1 MTFRTRSAPRTT
13 RRRLRRNDSRRAVY
27 ITLVFTLAIASAV
40 ALMGGVFAASYYSD
54 HGATIATV
62 NGDSISKDTVRAR
75 ATLNIARDERQ
86 IADYTILRNQGKITS
101 DQFTTLTNPLTT
113 AESPSTVY
121 SDALTQLISEAEL
134 RQYAAKNNI
143 KITDQMVN
151 DQIKTDSTIPELR
164 HVLLIGVTTVPAP
177 GATATTD
184 ADFAAS
190 QAAAQSYYQ
199 ELVDGKSWTDV
210 AKDATNANR
219 NHGGVDLGLAT
230 KDNLSVDPPL
240 AEAIF
245 ALKKVGD
252 YTTVFKGSDG
262 TYNIATV
269 TGIVPSY
276 VDSSWVST
284 VSAAGDY
291 RGYAL
296 GEATKNAVGKA
307 IEAKYIYAPVKQRHV
322 EEISIDAGSGIPGDG
337 DEVKLR
343 MMIFAPNHSTSG
355 ASSID
360 PTDPAWADAQTRAQ
374 NAVDTLRK
382 DPSQWYK
389 LSYDST
395 VNDDT
400 IFNTVGGDVPWI
412 PLDIFSA
419 TTISQQPGLGM
430 TNVGAAVFKDG
441 LTSQTILDP
450 IQETAYGYVVIDFEG
465 RRKAPDQRMYE
476 TQFAIYNGADFATEA
491 KTQSEGVEASS
502 GGDLGW
508 VSPYQLSTLENQ
520 AVFNTP
526 VGSVSNMVTENGYH
540 IFKVLDEQT
549 KTADPAQ
556 QLKLKSTVFTAWLA
570 QFQADQLVWQDQ
582 AALSAMAPASPT

>member
-1 MTFRTRSAPRTT
+1 
-13 RRRLRRNDSRRAVY
+13 
-27 ITLVFTLAIASAV
+27 
-40 ALMGGVFAASYYSD
+40 
-54 HGATIATV
+54 
-62 NGDSISKDTVRAR
+62 
-75 ATLNIARDERQ
+75 
-86 IADYTILRNQGKITS
+86 
-101 DQFTTLTNPLTT
+101 
-113 AESPSTVY
+113 
-121 SDALTQLISEAEL
+121 
-134 RQYAAKNNI
+134 
-143 KITDQMVN
+143 
-151 DQIKTDSTIPELR
+151 
-164 HVLLIGVTTVPAP
+164 
-177 GATATTD
+177 
-184 ADFAAS
+184 
-190 QAAAQSYYQ
+190 
-199 ELVDGKSWTDV
+199 
-210 AKDATNANR
+210 
-219 NHGGVDLGLAT
+219 
-230 KDNLSVDPPL
+230 
-240 AEAIF
+240 
-245 ALKKVGD
+245 
-252 YTTVFKGSDG
+252 
-262 TYNIATV
+262 
-269 TGIVPSY
+269 
-276 VDSSWVST
+276 
-284 VSAAGDY
+284 
-291 RGYAL
+291 
-296 GEATKNAVGKA
+296 
-307 IEAKYIYAPVKQRHV
+307 
-322 EEISIDAGSGIPGDG
+322 
-337 DEVKLR
+337 

>member
-1 MTFRTRSAPRTT
+1 MTFRTRSAPRPT

-54 HGATIATV
+54 HQSTIATV
-62 NGDSISKDTVRAR
+62 NGEAISKDAVRAR
-75 ATLNIARDERQ
+75 ATLNIARHERQ
-86 IADYTILRNQGKITS
+86 IADYTVLRNQGKITS
-101 DQFTTLTNPLTT
+101 DQFTTLVNPLTT
-113 AESPSTVY
+113 AEAPSTVY
-121 SDALTQLISEAEL
+121 SDALTQLTSEAEL

-143 KITDQMVN
+143 TITDQMVN

-164 HVLLIGVTTVPAP
+164 HVVLIGVNTPPVP

-184 ADFAAS
+184 ADFSAA

-210 AKDATNANR
+210 AKDATDADR
-219 NHGGVDLGLAT
+219 NHSGEDLGLAT
-230 KDNLSVDPPL
+230 RDDLSVDPPL
-240 AEAIF
+240 ADAIF

-252 YTTVFKGSDG
+252 FTTVFKGSDG
-262 TYNIATV
+262 TYNIGEV

-276 VDSSWVST
+276 VDSSWEST

-322 EEISIDAGSGIPGDG
+322 EEISVDSGTGIPGDG

-343 MMIFAPNHSTSG
+343 MMIFAPNHSTSA
-355 ASSID
+355 ASSVAT
-360 PTDPAWADAQTRAQ
+360 TDPAWTDALTRAQ
-374 NAVDTLRK
+374 KAVDTLRN

-389 LSYDST
+389 LAYDNT

-400 IFNTVGGDVPWI
+400 IVSTLGGDLPWI
-412 PLDIFSA
+412 PLDTFSA
-419 TTISQQPGLGM
+419 TTLSQQSGLGM
-430 TNVGAAVFKDG
+430 TNVGTAVFKDG
-441 LTSQTILDP
+441 LTPGILDP
-450 IQETAYGYVVIDFEG
+450 IQETSYGYMVIDFQG
-465 RRKAPDQRMYE
+465 RRKAPDQRMYL

-491 KTQSEGVEASS
+491 KTQSEAVNASS
-502 GGDLGW
+502 GGDMGW
-508 VSPYQLSTLENQ
+508 VSPYQLTTLENQ

-526 VGSVSNMVTENGYH
+526 VGSVSNMVTETGYH
-540 IFKVLDEQT
+540 IYKILDEQT
-549 KTADPAQ
+549 RTADPAQ
-556 QLKLKSTVFTAWLA
+556 QVKLKNTVFKAWLA
-570 QFQADQLVWQDQ
+570 DFQANQLVWQDQ